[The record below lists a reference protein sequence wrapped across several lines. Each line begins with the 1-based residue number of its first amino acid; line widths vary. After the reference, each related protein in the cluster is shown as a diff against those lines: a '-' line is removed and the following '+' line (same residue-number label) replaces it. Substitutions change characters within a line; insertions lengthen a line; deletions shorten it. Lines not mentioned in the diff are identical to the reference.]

1 MFGIIVSVREGVEY
15 HFADLVRK
23 EANPPGGGVPPYTSL
38 CGLSVNMATERHLKR
53 TKHGIFGSKWPKG
66 AR

>member
-23 EANPPGGGVPPYTSL
+23 EANPPGGGGGAPLHIPL
-38 CGLSVNMATERHLKR
+38 R
-53 TKHGIFGSKWPKG
+53 TVCKHGHGKTFKKN
-66 AR
+66 

>member
-23 EANPPGGGVPPYTSL
+23 EANPPGGEGGGAPPTHPFADCL
-38 CGLSVNMATERHLKR
+38 
-53 TKHGIFGSKWPKG
+53 
-66 AR
+66 

>member
-23 EANPPGGGVPPYTSL
+23 EANPPLHIPL
-38 CGLSVNMATERHLKR
+38 R
-53 TKHGIFGSKWPKG
+53 TVCKHGHGKTFKKN
-66 AR
+66 